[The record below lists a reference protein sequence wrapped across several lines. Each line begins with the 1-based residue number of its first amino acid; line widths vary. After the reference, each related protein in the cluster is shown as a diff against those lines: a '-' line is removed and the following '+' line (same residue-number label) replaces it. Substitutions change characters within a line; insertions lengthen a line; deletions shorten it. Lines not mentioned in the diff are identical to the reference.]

1 MKLKFTLSCL
11 INGLWLLHCL
21 CHNPKVVSATTTI
34 SKFDHI
40 ISFIFIFSVA
50 IPGIFTVILSESQ
63 SLVDIHGHI
72 KSVLIP
78 FKHTIHHVTH
88 GNDQETFQSNYL
100 VSKQLFFAF
109 HTHYRARAKRD
120 R

>member
-40 ISFIFIFSVA
+40 IIYIMDIYFFGSYT
-50 IPGIFTVILSESQ
+50 FTVILSESQ

-72 KSVLIP
+72 KSALIP
-78 FKHTIHHVTH
+78 FKHMIHHVTH